1 MRKSRRFLLFV
12 FCVFVSRGCMPC
24 KGWSSLPVPD
34 GWYEVIRGPRP
45 PSVQWPHQ
53 QKGKGKG
60 VAPSAAPRGRWRNP
74 DRGAGRQ
81 PGRNAPP
88 PSVPTGGNE
97 RRTPEEVVQG
107 ARARV
112 VKLEAAISAVGE
124 SDPTFPALRE
134 ALSQARR
141 QAQVPPVESRIKSSE
156 FFIERAKNRVE
167 KARKE
172 VDDAKAKVVAAE
184 ITLTSEVSAL
194 QEGQLRHASLL
205 VEASRT
211 EEQPPRIMPVD
222 FKAELVQLRSLVVE
236 LQRERE
242 ELRSEFRQRGV
253 ATPAEE
259 SRPRKSI
266 RSLSTPATDLML
278 PNNQLTISSGRD
290 RDPSVVM
297 ETLIDGGSAIAS
309 RLPMEQ

>member
-12 FCVFVSRGCMPC
+12 FCVFVSRGCMQRMEFVA
-24 KGWSSLPVPD
+24 SSRRLV
-34 GWYEVIRGPRP
+34 RGHSGASTSFRA
-45 PSVQWPHQ
+45 V
-53 QKGKGKG
+53 
-60 VAPSAAPRGRWRNP
+60 AAPTERE
-74 DRGAGRQ
+74 RQ
-81 PGRNAPP
+81 RCGTLSSSTWSMAQSRPRRRSPTGRNVPP

-156 FFIERAKNRVE
+156 FFIERAKKRVE

-194 QEGQLRHASLL
+194 QEGQERHASLL
-205 VEASRT
+205 AEASRT
-211 EEQPPRIMPVD
+211 QEQPPRTMPVD
-222 FKAELVQLRSLVVE
+222 FEAELVQLRSLVVE
-236 LQRERE
+236 FQRKRE
-242 ELRSEFRQRGV
+242 ELR
-253 ATPAEE
+253 
-259 SRPRKSI
+259 
-266 RSLSTPATDLML
+266 
-278 PNNQLTISSGRD
+278 NW
-290 RDPSVVM
+290 
-297 ETLIDGGSAIAS
+297 GSAA
-309 RLPMEQ
+309 LPHQPRRVGHESQFGHCQHQQPI